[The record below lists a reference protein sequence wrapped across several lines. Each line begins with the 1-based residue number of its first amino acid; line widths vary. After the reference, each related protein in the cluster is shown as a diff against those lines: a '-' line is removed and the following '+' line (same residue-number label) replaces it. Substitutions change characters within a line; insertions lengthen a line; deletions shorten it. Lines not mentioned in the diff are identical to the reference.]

1 MKLKFSFNLV
11 LLLLAIIPSCRMKK
25 DKSDLHRTSQNVL
38 FIAVDDL
45 RTELNCYGSTHIHS
59 PNIDRL
65 AHEGLTFLRA
75 YCQVPVC
82 GGSRASLLSGLR
94 PTNER
99 FRNFDAQVDE
109 DARGTITLPQVF
121 IENGY
126 YTISNGKIFHET
138 NDANKRSW
146 SEPAWMPEQDQREFL
161 DPESRNFIGG
171 LRNRG
176 PFFESP
182 DVPDNAYPDGK
193 IAEKTIGDLKRLSK
207 MNKPFF
213 LAVGFLK
220 PHLPFYAPKKYWDL
234 YEKNKIEIS
243 KNRERPVNAPESLQG
258 SKEVLYYHDRNVE
271 YNSDEFH
278 RIARH
283 GYYACVSYTDA
294 LVGKVIT
301 TLDSLGLGENTIIVL
316 WGDHGWNLGEHNFW
330 SKHNTM
336 HHSIN
341 APLII
346 SVPGYKGNLKST
358 NLVEFIDIYP
368 TLCELA
374 GIVQPEHLEGT
385 SLVPL
390 LSDPGRKWKEAAF
403 SRYKI
408 GDAVISE
415 RYTYTRYKSESI
427 SETMLYDL
435 HSDPEENINLAGD
448 KDYQEILKWMDEKLI
463 EASK

>member
-1 MKLKFSFNLV
+1 MNRPMFR
-11 LLLLAIIPSCRMKK
+11 IM
-25 DKSDLHRTSQNVL
+25 HTQ
-38 FIAVDDL
+38 
-45 RTELNCYGSTHIHS
+45 TE
-59 PNIDRL
+59 R
-65 AHEGLTFLRA
+65 
-75 YCQVPVC
+75 
-82 GGSRASLLSGLR
+82 
-94 PTNER
+94 
-99 FRNFDAQVDE
+99 
-109 DARGTITLPQVF
+109 
-121 IENGY
+121 
-126 YTISNGKIFHET
+126 
-138 NDANKRSW
+138 
-146 SEPAWMPEQDQREFL
+146 
-161 DPESRNFIGG
+161 
-171 LRNRG
+171 
-176 PFFESP
+176 
-182 DVPDNAYPDGK
+182 
-193 IAEKTIGDLKRLSK
+193 
-207 MNKPFF
+207 
-213 LAVGFLK
+213 
-220 PHLPFYAPKKYWDL
+220 
-234 YEKNKIEIS
+234 
-243 KNRERPVNAPESLQG
+243 LQG

-301 TLDSLGLGENTIIVL
+301 PLDSLGLGENTIIVL
-316 WGDHGWNLGEHNFW
+316 WGDYGWNLGEHNFW

-374 GIVQPEHLEGT
+374 GIVQPEHLEDT

-448 KDYQEILKWMDEKLI
+448 KNYQEILKWMDEKLI